1 MAKYTDAKCRL
12 CRREG
17 VKLFLKGAR
26 CYSPKCP
33 IERRGGQ
40 IPGQHG
46 KKQGRPRLSGFGI
59 QLREKQK
66 AKRFY
71 GILETQFHRYYEEA
85 IKSRQNTGEVLM
97 RLLET
102 RLDNLVY
109 RLGLTLSRSLAR
121 QLVTHG
127 NVLVDGK
134 KIDVPSYSVKPGQ
147 VIAVSPRGAKINF
160 VIEAQKVEDVVLPSW
175 LSRKAV
181 VGKLE
186 HYPSR
191 DEISSDIKENLII
204 EFYSR

>member
-33 IERRGGQ
+33 IEKRGGQ

-46 KKQGRPRLSGFGI
+46 KKQGRPRLSGYGI

-71 GILETQFHRYYEEA
+71 GVLETQFHRYYEEA

-121 QLVTHG
+121 QLVSHG

-147 VIAVSPRGAKINF
+147 VISVSPHGSKINF
-160 VIEAQKVEDVVLPSW
+160 VIEAQKVEDVALPSW
-175 LSRKAV
+175 LSRKAI

-186 HYPSR
+186 RFPSR
-191 DEISSDIKENLII
+191 DEISSEIKENLII

>member
-17 VKLFLKGAR
+17 VKLFLKGTR

-46 KKQGRPRLSGFGI
+46 KKQGRPRLSGYGI

-127 NVLVDGK
+127 NVLVNGK

-147 VIAVSPRGAKINF
+147 IIAVSPRGAKINF

-186 HYPSR
+186 RFPSR
-191 DEISSDIKENLII
+191 DEINSEIKENLII

>member
-33 IERRGGQ
+33 IEKRGGQ

-46 KKQGRPRLSGFGI
+46 KKMGRPRLSGFGI

-66 AKRFY
+66 TKRLY
-71 GILETQFHRYYEEA
+71 GVLESQLHRYYDEA
-85 IKSRQNTGEVLM
+85 IKSSQNTGEVLM
-97 RLLET
+97 QLFET

-127 NVLVDGK
+127 NVLVNGK
-134 KIDVPSYSVKPGQ
+134 KIDVPSYGVKPGQ
-147 VIAVSPRGAKINF
+147 VVAVSPRGAKINY
-160 VIEAQKVEDVVLPSW
+160 VIEALKAENKLPDW
-175 LSRKAV
+175 LSRKDV
-181 VGKLE
+181 IGKME
-186 HYPSR
+186 RYPGR
-191 DEISSDIKENLII
+191 DEMPSDIKENLII

>member
-46 KKQGRPRLSGFGI
+46 KKQGRPRLSGYGI

-71 GILETQFHRYYEEA
+71 GVLETQFHRYYEEA

-121 QLVTHG
+121 QLVSHG

-147 VIAVSPRGAKINF
+147 VVAVSPRGAKINF
-160 VIEAQKVEDVVLPSW
+160 VVEAQKVEDITLPNW

-186 HYPSR
+186 RFPSR
-191 DEISSDIKENLII
+191 DEIGSEIKENLII

>member
-33 IERRGGQ
+33 IEKRGGQ

-46 KKQGRPRLSGFGI
+46 KKQGRPRLSGYGI

-109 RLGLTLSRSLAR
+109 RLGLTLSRSLSR

-134 KIDVPSYSVKPGQ
+134 KVDVPSYSVKPGQ

-160 VIEAQKVEDVVLPSW
+160 VIEAQKVEGVALPNW

-181 VGKLE
+181 IGKLE
-186 HYPSR
+186 RFPSR
-191 DEISSDIKENLII
+191 DEIGSEIKENLII

>member
-33 IERRGGQ
+33 IEKRGGQ

-127 NVLVDGK
+127 NVLVNGK

-147 VIAVSPRGAKINF
+147 IIAVSPRGAKINF
-160 VIEAQKVEDVVLPSW
+160 VIEAQKVEDVVLPGW
-175 LSRKAV
+175 LNRKAV

-186 HYPSR
+186 RFPSR
-191 DEISSDIKENLII
+191 DEINSEIKENLII

>member
-46 KKQGRPRLSGFGI
+46 KKQGRPRLSGYGI

-71 GILETQFHRYYEEA
+71 GVLETQFHRYYEEA

-121 QLVTHG
+121 QLVSHG

-134 KIDVPSYSVKPGQ
+134 KINIPSYSVKPGQ
-147 VIAVSPRGAKINF
+147 IIAVSPRGVKINF
-160 VIEAQKVEDVVLPSW
+160 VVEAQKVENVALPSW

-186 HYPSR
+186 RFPSR
-191 DEISSDIKENLII
+191 DEISSEIKENLII

>member
-71 GILETQFHRYYEEA
+71 GVLESQFHRYYEES
-85 IKSRQNTGEVLM
+85 IKSPQNTGEVLM

-121 QLVTHG
+121 QLVNHG

-134 KIDVPSYSVKPGQ
+134 KVNVPSYSVKPGQ
-147 VIAVSPRGAKINF
+147 VISISPRGAKINY
-160 VIEAQKVEDVVLPSW
+160 VIEAQKVENSSLPGW
-175 LSRKAV
+175 LTRKAI

-191 DEISSDIKENLII
+191 EEVGSDIKENLII

>member
-71 GILETQFHRYYEEA
+71 GVLESQFHRYYEESK
-85 IKSRQNTGEVLM
+85 KSPQNTGEVM
-97 RLLET
+97 MQLLET

-109 RLGLTLSRSLAR
+109 RLGLTTSRSFAR

-127 NVLVDGK
+127 NVLVNGK
-134 KIDVPSYSVKPGQ
+134 KIDVPSYGVKIGD
-147 VIAVSPRGAKINF
+147 VIAVSPRGSKFNF
-160 VIEAQKVEDVVLPSW
+160 VMDALKVENNVLPGW
-175 LSRKAV
+175 LSRKDV

-186 HYPSR
+186 RFPSR
-191 DEISSDIKENLII
+191 DEIPTDIKENLII